1 MYQNNIISVVVPAYN
16 EETLIEQTL
25 KSIPEYVDKIY
36 AVDDGSHDNTFKIIK
51 NTSIK
56 DNRITPLKH
65 ENNKGVGAAII
76 TGYKKSVDDNVDVAV
91 VMAGDYQM
99 DQTHIPKL
107 IEPIIEGTADYT
119 KGNRLTNNTDMK
131 GMSVFRR
138 FGNGLLSLLTKIS
151 SGYYDIMD
159 PQNGYAAI
167 SRQALTTIELDEI
180 YPKYGYCNDILVK
193 LNVFD
198 LRVKDVPIPARYG
211 SEKSKIKYGRYIM
224 KVSWL
229 LFRNF
234 LYRLKMK
241 YIYQDLS
248 IIPFLFMFG
257 ALLMPL
263 GIFSMF
269 YSDSPLFSNV
279 FSLPII
285 ILSILFVIVALM
297 LDIKN
302 SRDSLAS
309 ANRHV

>member
-1 MYQNNIISVVVPAYN
+1 
-16 EETLIEQTL
+16 
-25 KSIPEYVDKIY
+25 
-36 AVDDGSHDNTFKIIK
+36 
-51 NTSIK
+51 
-56 DNRITPLKH
+56 
-65 ENNKGVGAAII
+65 
-76 TGYKKSVDDNVDVAV
+76 
-91 VMAGDYQM
+91 
-99 DQTHIPKL
+99 
-107 IEPIIEGTADYT
+107 
-119 KGNRLTNNTDMK
+119 
-131 GMSVFRR
+131 
-138 FGNGLLSLLTKIS
+138 
-151 SGYYDIMD
+151 MD

-248 IIPFLFMFG
+248 LIPFLFIFG

-263 GIFSMF
+263 GLFSMF
-269 YSDSPLFSNV
+269 YSNFTLFSNV

-285 ILSILFVIVALM
+285 F
-297 LDIKN
+297 
-302 SRDSLAS
+302 
-309 ANRHV
+309 

>member
-1 MYQNNIISVVVPAYN
+1 MISVVVPAYN
-16 EETLIEQTL
+16 EELLIEQTL
-25 KSIPEYVDKIY
+25 ESIPDYIDKIY
-36 AVDDGSHDNTFKIIK
+36 AVDDGSYDDTYNIIK
-51 NTSIK
+51 KTSIK
-56 DNRITPLKH
+56 DNRIIPLKH
-65 ENNKGVGAAII
+65 EINKGVGAAII

-99 DQTHIPKL
+99 DQTQIPKL
-107 IEPIIEGTADYT
+107 IEPIIEGNADYT

-131 GMSVFRR
+131 GMSIFRR
-138 FGNGLLSLLTKIS
+138 FGNELLSILTKIS

-224 KVSWL
+224 NVSWL
-229 LFRNF
+229 LFGNF

-248 IIPFLFMFG
+248 LIPFLFIFG

-263 GIFSMF
+263 GMFSMF
-269 YSDSPLFSNV
+269 YNNFTLFSNA

-285 ILSILFVIVALM
+285 ILSILFVLIALM

-302 SRDSLAS
+302 SR
-309 ANRHV
+309 NIH